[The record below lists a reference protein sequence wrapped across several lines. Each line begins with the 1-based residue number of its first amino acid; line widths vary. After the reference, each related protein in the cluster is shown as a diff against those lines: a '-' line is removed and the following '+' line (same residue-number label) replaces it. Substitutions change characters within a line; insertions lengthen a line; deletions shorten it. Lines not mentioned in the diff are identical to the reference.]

1 MRRIIVITGDGKGK
15 TTSAIG
21 ASVRAMGRGLKVLFY
36 QFIKS
41 KDAEYG
47 EHLFFDENKKMNI
60 VRLGL
65 GCKKDFKYDDKDIE
79 AAVKGLKMIDADI
92 SSYIKNSSNKKE
104 VMVVLDEISYPVMW
118 NWFEAKDVV
127 RLMDKYADTH
137 FILTGRTMPQELIE
151 VADTV
156 STVHENKH
164 AYQNGIQAQ
173 KGIEF

>member
-1 MRRIIVITGDGKGK
+1 
-15 TTSAIG
+15 
-21 ASVRAMGRGLKVLFY
+21 
-36 QFIKS
+36 
-41 KDAEYG
+41 
-47 EHLFFDENKKMNI
+47 
-60 VRLGL
+60 
-65 GCKKDFKYDDKDIE
+65 
-79 AAVKGLKMIDADI
+79 
-92 SSYIKNSSNKKE
+92 SYIKNSSNKKE